1 MCTREREREREGKR
15 DRETERH
22 KDRDR
27 DRDRERKAEKGREK
41 RSDRDRDR
49 DRDKDK
55 IGFPLRS
62 EFARMHTLRVYITGA
77 VNSST
82 AYKTLTERK
91 DAWPCTRSRNVNR
104 GKYTTSDIQEESEG
118 ADSEWPRQPHM
129 L

>member
-1 MCTREREREREGKR
+1 VCTREREREREGKR

-49 DRDKDK
+49 DRDKM
-55 IGFPLRS
+55 GFPLRS
-62 EFARMHTLRVYITGA
+62 EFARMHTLHVYMIGA

-91 DAWPCTRSRNVNR
+91 DAWPCTRSRNMNR